1 MQKKILLGY
10 IVIILLAIGISA
22 TTFWSMGYKLIEE
35 DNSRKYLKQADLIA
49 DSFSLTEFN
58 NNDDIVTFALNYSQ
72 KYDVRITVIDLD
84 GSVVIDSFAQGPLE
98 NHSDREEVN
107 AALNGERSSV
117 IRYSESLGA
126 DYFYSAIPIEQDTF
140 SGVLRVAIPF
150 EEISNYNISIINSI
164 VRAIVVCV
172 IIAVLAAFF
181 FTELIYRPIEEI
193 TEAAEHISNGDYDI
207 KIYTKDDTHI
217 ARLAT
222 AFNTMSSNLNETI
235 INLTQR
241 KTELEAILG
250 SMAGGVIALN
260 DANEILFYNNSLIKI
275 LNLQDKE
282 EELKGNTIYNIIRN
296 VAVYSVVDKV
306 IEKNTKI
313 KLEGAGPNTNQ
324 TISVTGTPLVADSDD
339 LFGVLLII
347 EDITQIKKLENVR
360 TDFVSNVTHEL
371 KTPLT
376 SIKGFVETL
385 KNGKVADKEVAD
397 KFLDII
403 DIEVERLYR
412 LIEDILLLSEIET
425 KIDRE
430 AVLCDVNK
438 IASDVVELLEPKV
451 KDGVELIFEGQAY
464 IRPFLCNPDRLKE
477 LFINLIDNAI
487 KYTEEGSISVICKEE
502 KENLIII
509 INDTGVGIPNHHLPR
524 LFERFYR
531 VDKGRSRK
539 IGGTGLGLSIVK
551 HIVQLYDGN
560 IDVKSRVNEGTEFRI
575 ALPYKK

>member
-107 AALNGERSSV
+107 DALKGERSSV

-126 DYFYSAIPIEQDTF
+126 DYFYFAIPIEQDTF

-150 EEISNYNISIINSI
+150 EEISNYNTGIINSI

-193 TEAAEHISNGDYDI
+193 TEAAEHISNGDYDV

-430 AVLCDVNK
+430 AVLCDINK

-451 KDGVELIFEGQAY
+451 KDGVELIFEAQAY

-477 LFINLIDNAI
+477 LLINLIDNAI

-509 INDTGVGIPNHHLPR
+509 INDTGVGIPNNHLSR

-560 IDVKSRVNEGTEFRI
+560 IDVKSRINEGTEFRI